1 MSKVE
6 IAYKNYL
13 NKPRPLY
20 IDSNGGEV
28 LYIPLINDLPT
39 LKSFIDKVLTDDK
52 FNKEWGDNCSRELTS
67 EEKNIFIKS
76 NSNNIPKRV
85 IID

>member
-28 LYIPLINDLPT
+28 LYIPLRKDLPT
-39 LKSFIDKVLTDDK
+39 LESFIDKVLTDDE
-52 FNKEWGDNCSRELTS
+52 FNQEWGDNCTRELTT
-67 EEKNIFIKS
+67 EERNVFIKS
-76 NSNNIPKRV
+76 NSDNIPKRI

>member
-28 LYIPLINDLPT
+28 LYIPLIKDLPT
-39 LKSFIDKVLTDDK
+39 LESFIDKVLTDDK
-52 FNKEWGDNCSRELTS
+52 FNKEWGFGCTRELTS

-76 NSNNIPKRV
+76 NSNSVPKRV

>member
-28 LYIPLINDLPT
+28 LYIPLIKDLPT
-39 LKSFIDKVLTDDK
+39 LGSFIDKVLTDDE
-52 FNKEWGDNCSRELTS
+52 FNKEWGNNCTIDLTT
-67 EEKNIFIKS
+67 EEINDYIKS
-76 NSNNIPKRV
+76 NSHNIPKRA
-85 IID
+85 III

>member
-28 LYIPLINDLPT
+28 LYIPLIKDLPT
-39 LKSFIDKVLTDDK
+39 LGSFIDKVLTNDE
-52 FNKEWGDNCSRELTS
+52 FNKEWGNNCSRELNS

-76 NSNNIPKRV
+76 NSNSVPKRV

>member
-28 LYIPLINDLPT
+28 LYIPLIKDLPT
-39 LKSFIDKVLTDDK
+39 LESFIDKVLTDDK
-52 FNKEWGDNCSRELTS
+52 FNKEWGSGCTRELTS

-76 NSNNIPKRV
+76 NSNSVPNRV

>member
-28 LYIPLINDLPT
+28 LYIPLIKDLPT
-39 LKSFIDKVLTDDK
+39 LGSFIDKVLTDDK
-52 FNKEWGDNCSRELTS
+52 FNKEWGDNCTRDLTT
-67 EEKNIFIKS
+67 EERNNYIKS
-76 NSNNIPKRV
+76 NSHNTPKRA
-85 IID
+85 III